1 MKPPVIIKQKI
12 TQRICDKTVGSLVI
26 VSFLYIQRLII
37 GILYPLKKYVLL

>member
-1 MKPPVIIKQKI
+1 MPTYTTIFTMMSNIVI
-12 TQRICDKTVGSLVI
+12 KTVGSFVI